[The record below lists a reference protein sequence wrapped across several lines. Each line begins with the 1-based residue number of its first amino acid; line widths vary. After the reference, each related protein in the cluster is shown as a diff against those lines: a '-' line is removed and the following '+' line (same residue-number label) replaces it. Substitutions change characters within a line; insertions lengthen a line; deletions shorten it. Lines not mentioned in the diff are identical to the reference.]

1 MTYYNVERLVLTL
14 ESGIFIQFFFFF
26 YTFFPFLILFIYLF
40 LAVLGLCC
48 YIDFSLVSV
57 SGSSSL
63 VAAAVIS
70 AVVEHGL

>member
-1 MTYYNVERLVLTL
+1 MLKDLFLPLKVESVF
-14 ESGIFIQFFFFF
+14 SSFF

-40 LAVLGLCC
+40 LAMLGLCC

-63 VAAAVIS
+63 LAAAVIS
-70 AVVEHGL
+70 PVVEHGL